1 MTTPGLARA
10 LESTFGDR
18 VHVGASLGPL
28 TTFQIGGPADLRI
41 DATTEDEIASAWRTA
56 HAHGVRPVVLGGGS
70 NVLVGDDGVSGL
82 VLRVRTH
89 GVADEGPGLVR
100 VAAGVTIN
108 GLVRWLV
115 GRGYRGL
122 EAWAGTPGTLGGAIC
137 GNAHFRG
144 ALIGDLVESVR
155 VLDARGEVHDL
166 TRDDMAFGYD
176 ASRVQSSG
184 ELVLSAVISVE
195 AGDEPERLRDIAR
208 SSLSFRKATQPLH
221 QPSAGC
227 VFQNPDRAR
236 DHVPASLPCSAGAL
250 IDRVGLKGIA
260 VGGARISPVHANFF
274 VNEAGARAADVLAL
288 IEMARTRVRDAF
300 GIELR
305 EEIVRLG
312 C

>member
-144 ALIGDLVESVR
+144 ALIGDLVSSVR
-155 VLDARGEVHDL
+155 LLTPRGQFVDVA
-166 TRDDMAFGYD
+166 RDDMAFGYD
-176 ASRVQSSG
+176 ASRVQGSG
-184 ELVLSAVISVE
+184 DVVVSAVVIAE
-195 AGDEPERLRDIAR
+195 PGDDPARLRDIVR
-208 SSLSFRKATQPLH
+208 TSLSFRKATQPLH
-221 QPSAGC
+221 LPSAGC
-227 VFQNPDRAR
+227 IFRNPDRER
-236 DHVPASLPCSAGAL
+236 DGVPAGVPCSAGAL
-250 IDRVGLKGIA
+250 IDRVGLKGA
-260 VGGARISPVHANFF
+260 ASGGARISPVHANFF
-274 VNEAGARAADVLAL
+274 VNEGGARAADVLAL
-288 IEMARTRVRDAF
+288 IDRARTAVHERF
-300 GIELR
+300 GVELR